1 MHVIVS
7 KCLNKYGIQVTFSWN
22 LSKIEKTSLIVI
34 INKVLPATKVECN
47 ETCKIFENVPN
58 LPSAAMKPRVTTTSV
73 IFSETVV
80 YNVLSWEL

>member
-58 LPSAAMKPRVTTTSV
+58 LPSAAMQPRVTTTSV